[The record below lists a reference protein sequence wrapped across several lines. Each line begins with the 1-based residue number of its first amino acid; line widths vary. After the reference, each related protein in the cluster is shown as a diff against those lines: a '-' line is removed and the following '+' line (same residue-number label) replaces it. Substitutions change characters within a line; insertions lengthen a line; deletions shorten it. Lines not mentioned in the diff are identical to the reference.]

1 MPQRSL
7 TLRAP
12 AKVNL
17 AFEVLDKRSDGY
29 HEVRTVLTAVGLE
42 DTLTLAP
49 ASTLTLTVE
58 PVGAAPVE
66 GNLALRAAEA
76 LREATGCT
84 QGAAMHLVK
93 RIPTA
98 GGLGGG
104 SSDAAAALA
113 GLRRLWGLGLD
124 DEALAAI
131 AARLGSDVP
140 FFLRGGTALGTG
152 RGDALSP
159 LPAPVEGWAVIA
171 APAEGAPA
179 DKTANMYSLLRQ
191 RDFTD
196 GAGTRALV
204 ARLRDRVP
212 VDGGLM
218 NAFGPVAERAF
229 PAVQRLLAMLAQ
241 DGARQ
246 ALVSGAG
253 PCCFALCG
261 EQAEAEALASR
272 VRDAGYH
279 GWAAPLLPAG
289 EPGGPAEQGEEAE

>member
-17 AFEVLDKRSDGY
+17 AFEVLYKRADGY
-29 HEVRTVLTAVGLE
+29 HEVRTVLAAVGLE
-42 DTLTLAP
+42 DTLTLSP
-49 ASTLTLTVE
+49 ADDLSLTVE

-76 LREATGCT
+76 LRAATGCT
-84 QGAAMHLVK
+84 QGAAMHLTK
-93 RIPTA
+93 RIPAA

-113 GLRRLWGLGLD
+113 GLRRLWGLSLD
-124 DEALAAI
+124 DGALAAI
-131 AARLGSDVP
+131 GARVGSDVP
-140 FFLRGGTALGTG
+140 FFLLGGTALGTG
-152 RGDALSP
+152 RGEVLSP

-171 APAEGAPA
+171 APKEGGPA
-179 DKTANMYSLLRQ
+179 DKTDSMYGLLRPT
-191 RDFTD
+191 DFTD
-196 GAGTRALV
+196 GAATRALEE
-204 ARLRDRVP
+204 RLRDGVP
-212 VDGGLM
+212 VDGALV
-218 NAFGPVAERAF
+218 NAFGPVAARAF
-229 PAVQRLLAMLAQ
+229 PVVQRLLASLAQ

-253 PCCFALCG
+253 PCCFALCR

-272 VRDAGYH
+272 VLGDGYH
-279 GWAAPLLPAG
+279 AWAAPLLPAWG
-289 EPGGPAEQGEEAE
+289 PGGLAAQEEA